1 MLASL
6 PIIAGLGIL
15 CLALLAAYLLIPG
28 SKPASPEPVLAT
40 PMAYAPSPQVVER
53 IIERE
58 RPSEPYCSPRER
70 EVREDADLIATHF
83 RKSEFERLER
93 EALARHREALVKA
106 AAHDQAMESLIAQY
120 VTNANSSTT
129 SKSKA

>member
-1 MLASL
+1 M
-6 PIIAGLGIL
+6 L

-28 SKPASPEPVLAT
+28 SKPASPEPMLAT
-40 PMAYAPSPQVVER
+40 QMAYAPSQPQVVER

-58 RPSEPYCSPRER
+58 RPSGPYCSPRER

-106 AAHDQAMESLIAQY
+106 AAHDQAMESLISQY